1 MIVCTPPILK
11 KRGLTSTLL
20 IMNFTAILLTVT
32 CLQVGARGIAQNITL
47 SEKNVP
53 LQKVFKSIEDQ
64 TGYVFFFNYAWLR
77 HARKVSVEARNASL
91 MEALEL
97 CFKDQPLTYEIV
109 NRTIVLK
116 PKTPAAGRVGS
127 QDPLHGPPIDI
138 KGAPISDKDEPVL
151 KIIHTV
157 TGTVTNE
164 KGEPLEGASVTE
176 KGYSIGVTTD
186 NRGRFSINLA
196 ENEGVLIISH
206 VGYQTQELAVGTRNT
221 VDIRLISL
229 NTQMDAVIV
238 VGYGTQKRSDI
249 TGSVASVPKDRLSKI
264 PVTNVLQALEGSV
277 AGYTLT
283 QTSSV
288 PGSSANQQVR
298 GLSSITAS
306 TTPLIILD
314 GVPFPG
320 QTNDISPGTIESIEV
335 LKDASATAIY
345 GTRGSSGV
353 ILITTKRG
361 ATGKP
366 TISYNG
372 FAGGETWAHEVKPM
386 DATAFKIKNVVWNQ
400 QTGGTN
406 TNINSDSVVNATEV
420 TNHRAGQVTDWMKL
434 IKQPGYI
441 QSHNLSF
448 SGGTK
453 DVRYFINGEYTKEKG
468 ILKGY
473 QYTRV
478 SLRSNLNA
486 NLTDWLAVGTSLF
499 YTNNN
504 TDGGHSDLTLA
515 GQMSP
520 YGQPTNPDGTWN
532 ILPMY
537 GNTLYTNP
545 FLGLYKPTKNRNN
558 NLTGTGYIDVTPAII
573 PGLKYRLNGSYTYL
587 PSRYDTYTGRNA
599 NDNQGTAI
607 VYAGESTSWILE
619 NILSYTKDLKQHH
632 FDLTALY
639 SAQKTQSF
647 NSLITAK
654 GFINDGLGFNNTS
667 AATTQTTQSN
677 FNTANTSYPSLAL
690 PSQILSQMG
699 RLNYSYAGK
708 YLLTATVRR
717 DGYSAFGNLTDKYG
731 AFPSVAVGWNVHR
744 EDFMNKISFVNMLK
758 IRASYGTTGNS
769 AIGTYGTQTT
779 QSVTQYVYNNQTAT
793 GLIAN
798 NLGNAN
804 LKWESTTG
812 TNLGIDFAVMNNRI
826 SGTVEAYQTKTSN
839 LLLARQLPS
848 PSGYSSVLQNIGKLQ
863 NQGLDITLNTVN
875 VKTRDFSWQTTIV
888 FSTYKNKLLQ
898 LYGDNKDDIGNAW
911 FLGKSLGALYT
922 YKLLGV
928 WQTGEDPSGVD
939 PTAKPGYLKFADLD
953 HNHAI
958 TAAGDRTIVG
968 YTHPSWT
975 GGITNT
981 FSYKSLSLRIFIQT
995 VQGVMKNNQYYDNAD
1010 QSGAINL
1017 PASVGYWTAANQ
1029 NNSRPSLAYTNP
1041 YNYAYPSKANFTRLK
1056 DITLNYVLPQEMVSK
1071 WGFGNIS
1078 AYISGRNIHTWT
1090 PWLGWDPE
1098 ANYQSLP
1105 FGTYNNYPLVASYVF
1120 GLNFSLK

>member
-1 MIVCTPPILK
+1 
-11 KRGLTSTLL
+11 
-20 IMNFTAILLTVT
+20 MNFTAILLTVT
-32 CLQVGARGIAQNITL
+32 CLQVGARSIAQNITL

-77 HARKVSVEARNASL
+77 HARKVSVEAKNASIK
-91 MEALEL
+91 EALDL

-109 NRTIVLK
+109 NKTIVLQ
-116 PKTPAAGRVGS
+116 PKTSTAGLVGS
-127 QDPLHGPPIDI
+127 PDLLHNRPIDVKAALI
-138 KGAPISDKDEPVL
+138 TDKDEPVL
-151 KIIHTV
+151 KIVHTV
-157 TGTVTNE
+157 TGTVTTD

-186 NRGRFSINLA
+186 SKGRFSINLA
-196 ENEGVLIISH
+196 ENEGVLLISH
-206 VGYQTQELAVGTRNT
+206 VGYQTQELTVGTRT
-221 VDIRLISL
+221 TLDVRLISL
-229 NTQMDAVIV
+229 NAQMDAVIV
-238 VGYGTQKRSDI
+238 VGYGTQKKSDI
-249 TGSVASVPKDRLSKI
+249 TGSVTSVPKDRLSKI

-298 GLSSITAS
+298 GLNSITAS

-361 ATGKP
+361 STGKP
-366 TISYNG
+366 TISYSG

-420 TNHRAGQVTDWMKL
+420 TNHRAGKTTDWMGL

-453 DVRYFINGEYTKEKG
+453 DVKYFINGEYTKEKG

-473 QYTRV
+473 QYTRI

-520 YGQPTNPDGTWN
+520 YGQPYNPDGSYD

-545 FLGLYKPTKNRNN
+545 LLGLYKPTISRNN
-558 NLTGTGYIDVTPAII
+558 NLTGTGYVDVTPAII

-587 PSRYDTYTGRNA
+587 PTRYDTYTGRNA

-619 NILSYTKDLKQHH
+619 NILSYTKDLKKHH

-639 SAQKTQSF
+639 SAQKTNSF

-654 GFINDGLGFNNTS
+654 GFINDGIGFNNTS

-677 FNTANTSYPSLAL
+677 FPTVNTPYPSQAL
-690 PSQILSQMG
+690 PSSLLSQMG

-708 YLLTATVRR
+708 YLLTATIRR

-731 AFPSVAVGWNVHR
+731 AFPSVALGWNIHK
-744 EDFMNKISFVNMLK
+744 EDFMNKVSFINLLK
-758 IRASYGTTGNS
+758 LRVSEGTTGNS
-769 AIGTYGTQTT
+769 AITPFQTQTT
-779 QSVTQYVYNNQTAT
+779 QSVTQYIYNNQTAT
-793 GLIAN
+793 GLIAS

-812 TNLGIDFAVMNNRI
+812 TNLGLDFAMMNNRI
-826 SGTVEAYQTKTSN
+826 SGTIEGYQTKTSN

-848 PSGYSSVLQNIGKLQ
+848 PSGYASVLQNIGKLQ
-863 NQGLDITLNTVN
+863 NRGLDVTINTVN
-875 VKTRDFSWQTTIV
+875 IRGRYFSWQTTVV

-898 LYGDNKDDIGNAW
+898 LYGDNKDDIGNSW

-922 YKLLGV
+922 YQLQGV
-928 WQTGEDPSGVD
+928 WQTGQDPSSVD
-939 PTAKPGYLKFADLD
+939 PTAKAGYLKFADLD

-958 TAAGDRTIVG
+958 TAAGDRAIVG
-968 YTHPSWT
+968 YTTPSWT

-981 FSYKSLSLRIFIQT
+981 FSYKSVSLRIFIQT
-995 VQGVMKNNQYYDNAD
+995 VQGNMKNNQYYDNAD

-1017 PASVGYWTAANQ
+1017 PASVGYWTAANN

-1041 YNYAYPSKANFTRLK
+1041 YNYAYPSKANFTRIK
-1056 DITLNYVLPQEMVSK
+1056 DITLNYVLPQDLVSK